1 MTTNEEDLDRL
12 RQTLSLRRAEL
23 EAELGRLTEPP
34 SEGANVSFG
43 KRVGEGT
50 TEAVERLSTTATARS
65 IAGSIDDIDRALA
78 KIESGTYGLC
88 STCGNAIGE
97 ARLEALPASSL
108 CIDCAASRSSDR
120 AAPGS

>member
-1 MTTNEEDLDRL
+1 MTMTDEELDQL
-12 RQTLSLRRAEL
+12 RQTLTKRRAEL
-23 EAELGRLTEPP
+23 EGELGRLTEPP
-34 SEGANVSFG
+34 SEGANVAFG

-65 IAGSIDDIDRALA
+65 IAGSIDDIDRALV

-88 STCGNAIGE
+88 SNCGRAIGE

-108 CIDCAASRSSDR
+108 CIDCAGNRSSDR
-120 AAPGS
+120 AG